1 MCCFV
6 LCYFANTKID
16 ESFRTAKIRRT
27 FFGNSLASK
36 FAGCVRKD
44 DFGSGRLRKNRRRKG
59 KTAQFRRTKGRDD
72 PFIIRK
78 IQSHMQFG
86 FGTNAFFPIFGV
98 VTTLLSVGRF
108 CKAICN
114 SVLEQTYFLL
124 SLPCNPQQRVVL
136 AGEKIWKI
144 LFETVKRY
152 PALRCSLRRMARDMI
167 PTSLR
172 RGLYALTA
180 TKVFQSRPLGKQ
192 TVVRVR
198 IFTGAAQR
206 SPKSTPP

>member
-44 DFGSGRLRKNRRRKG
+44 DFGSGRLRKNRRRKR

-78 IQSHMQFG
+78 IQS
-86 FGTNAFFPIFGV
+86 
-98 VTTLLSVGRF
+98 LSFGRF
-108 CKAICN
+108 RAICN
-114 SVLEQTYFLL
+114 SVLEQAHFF
-124 SLPCNPQQRVVL
+124 PIFVL
-136 AGEKIWKI
+136 QSATAGCLGSTEKSGKFI
-144 LFETVKRY
+144 LAVKCISC
-152 PALRCSLRRMARDMI
+152 LRCSLRRMAWNMVSYVI
-167 PTSLR
+167 
-172 RGLYALTA
+172 TA
-180 TKVFQSRPLGKQ
+180 RAICAYCYKGFSRAVRWVSKQ
-192 TVVRVR
+192 
-198 IFTGAAQR
+198 
-206 SPKSTPP
+206 

>member
-114 SVLEQTYFLL
+114 SFLEQAHFF
-124 SLPCNPQQRVVL
+124 PIFVVQSATAGCLGSTEKSGKFIL
-136 AGEKIWKI
+136 A
-144 LFETVKRY
+144 VKCISC
-152 PALRCSLRRMARDMI
+152 LRCSLRRMAWNMVSYVI
-167 PTSLR
+167 
-172 RGLYALTA
+172 TA
-180 TKVFQSRPLGKQ
+180 RAICAYCYKGFPEPSVG
-192 TVVRVR
+192 
-198 IFTGAAQR
+198 
-206 SPKSTPP
+206 

>member
-44 DFGSGRLRKNRRRKG
+44 DFGSGRLRKNRRRKR

-78 IQSHMQFG
+78 IQS
-86 FGTNAFFPIFGV
+86 
-98 VTTLLSVGRF
+98 LSFGRF
-108 CKAICN
+108 RAICN
-114 SVLEQTYFLL
+114 SVLEQAHFFPIFVLQSATAGCLGSTEKSGKFILAVKCISCFAVRPAPYGTGYD
-124 SLPCNPQQRVVL
+124 SYVV
-136 AGEKIWKI
+136 
-144 LFETVKRY
+144 T
-152 PALRCSLRRMARDMI
+152 ARAI
-167 PTSLR
+167 CAYCYKGFPEPSV
-172 RGLYALTA
+172 G
-180 TKVFQSRPLGKQ
+180 
-192 TVVRVR
+192 
-198 IFTGAAQR
+198 
-206 SPKSTPP
+206 

>member
-44 DFGSGRLRKNRRRKG
+44 DFGSGRLWKNRRRKR

-86 FGTNAFFPIFGV
+86 FGTSAFFSYLCPAIRNSG
-98 VTTLLSVGRF
+98 LSWLNG
-108 CKAICN
+108 
-114 SVLEQTYFLL
+114 
-124 SLPCNPQQRVVL
+124 
-136 AGEKIWKI
+136 KIWKI
-144 LFETVKRY
+144 YLSSQVHILLCGAACAVWHGIWF
-152 PALRCSLRRMARDMI
+152 

>member
-44 DFGSGRLRKNRRRKG
+44 DFGSGRLRKNRRRKR

-114 SVLEQTYFLL
+114 SVLEQAHFF
-124 SLPCNPQQRVVL
+124 PIFVL
-136 AGEKIWKI
+136 QSATAGCLDCTRNLVNFRKQSSA
-144 LFETVKRY
+144 Y
-152 PALRCSLRRMARDMI
+152 PALRCSLRRMARDMVSYVI
-167 PTSLR
+167 TAR
-172 RGLYALTA
+172 AICAYCFQGL
-180 TKVFQSRPLGKQ
+180 PEP
-192 TVVRVR
+192 RVE
-198 IFTGAAQR
+198 
-206 SPKSTPP
+206 

>member
-114 SVLEQTYFLL
+114 SVLEQAHFFAIFAVQSATAGCLGSTEKSGKFILAVKCISCFAVRPAPYGTGYD
-124 SLPCNPQQRVVL
+124 SYVV
-136 AGEKIWKI
+136 
-144 LFETVKRY
+144 T
-152 PALRCSLRRMARDMI
+152 ARAI
-167 PTSLR
+167 CAYCYKGFPEPSV
-172 RGLYALTA
+172 G
-180 TKVFQSRPLGKQ
+180 
-192 TVVRVR
+192 
-198 IFTGAAQR
+198 
-206 SPKSTPP
+206 

>member
-44 DFGSGRLRKNRRRKG
+44 DFGSGRLRKNRRRKR

-86 FGTNAFFPIFGV
+86 FGTNAFFAIFAVQSATAGCLGS
-98 VTTLLSVGRF
+98 TEKSGKF
-108 CKAICN
+108 I
-114 SVLEQTYFLL
+114 
-124 SLPCNPQQRVVL
+124 L
-136 AGEKIWKI
+136 A
-144 LFETVKRY
+144 VKCISC
-152 PALRCSLRRMARDMI
+152 LRCSLRRMAWNMVSYVI
-167 PTSLR
+167 
-172 RGLYALTA
+172 TA
-180 TKVFQSRPLGKQ
+180 RAICAYCYKGFPEPSVG
-192 TVVRVR
+192 
-198 IFTGAAQR
+198 
-206 SPKSTPP
+206 

>member
-59 KTAQFRRTKGRDD
+59 KTAQFRRAKGRDD

-86 FGTNAFFPIFGV
+86 FGTNVFFAIFAV
-98 VTTLLSVGRF
+98 QSAT
-108 CKAICN
+108 
-114 SVLEQTYFLL
+114 
-124 SLPCNPQQRVVL
+124 
-136 AGEKIWKI
+136 AG
-144 LFETVKRY
+144 
-152 PALRCSLRRMARDMI
+152 C
-167 PTSLR
+167 
-172 RGLYALTA
+172 
-180 TKVFQSRPLGKQ
+180 LGW
-192 TVVRVR
+192 
-198 IFTGAAQR
+198 
-206 SPKSTPP
+206 

>member
-44 DFGSGRLRKNRRRKG
+44 DFGSGRLRKNRRRKR

-72 PFIIRK
+72 PFIISEDSEPYAIRFWNK
-78 IQSHMQFG
+78 RI
-86 FGTNAFFPIFGV
+86 FPIFGV

-114 SVLEQTYFLL
+114 SVLEQAHFF
-124 SLPCNPQQRVVL
+124 PIFVVQSATAGCLGSTEKSGKFIL
-136 AGEKIWKI
+136 A
-144 LFETVKRY
+144 VKCISC
-152 PALRCSLRRMARDMI
+152 LRCGLRRMAWNMVSYVI
-167 PTSLR
+167 
-172 RGLYALTA
+172 TA
-180 TKVFQSRPLGKQ
+180 RAICAYCYKGFPEPSVG
-192 TVVRVR
+192 
-198 IFTGAAQR
+198 
-206 SPKSTPP
+206 

>member
-44 DFGSGRLRKNRRRKG
+44 DFRSGRLRKNRRRKG

-72 PFIIRK
+72 PFISRK
-78 IQSHMQFG
+78 VLQSHMQFV
-86 FGTNAFFPIFGV
+86 FGTSAFFSYLCRAIRNSG
-98 VTTLLSVGRF
+98 LSWLVKKSGKF
-108 CKAICN
+108 YSKQS
-114 SVLEQTYFLL
+114 SV
-124 SLPCNPQQRVVL
+124 
-136 AGEKIWKI
+136 
-144 LFETVKRY
+144 Y

-172 RGLYALTA
+172 RGLYALICFR
-180 TKVFQSRPLGKQ
+180 VFQSLSPNKQ

>member
-6 LCYFANTKID
+6 RCYFANTKID

-36 FAGCVRKD
+36 FAGCVRKYD
-44 DFGSGRLRKNRRRKG
+44 SGTGRLRAAPEKLRFESRRKQKSRPSG
-59 KTAQFRRTKGRDD
+59 AQ
-72 PFIIRK
+72 IV
-78 IQSHMQFG
+78 
-86 FGTNAFFPIFGV
+86 FFPIFGV

-144 LFETVKRY
+144 LFETVKRISCFAVQ
-152 PALRCSLRRMARDMI
+152 PAPYGTGYDSYVVTARAI
-167 PTSLR
+167 CAYLFQGFPEPF
-172 RGLYALTA
+172 
-180 TKVFQSRPLGKQ
+180 TK
-192 TVVRVR
+192 
-198 IFTGAAQR
+198 
-206 SPKSTPP
+206 

>member
-44 DFGSGRLRKNRRRKG
+44 DFGSGRLRKNRRRKR
-59 KTAQFRRTKGRDD
+59 KTAQFRRAKGRDD
-72 PFIIRK
+72 PFISRK
-78 IQSHMQFG
+78 VLQSHMQFG
-86 FGTNAFFPIFGV
+86 FGTSAFFAIFAMQSATAGCLGS
-98 VTTLLSVGRF
+98 TEKSGKF
-108 CKAICN
+108 I
-114 SVLEQTYFLL
+114 
-124 SLPCNPQQRVVL
+124 L
-136 AGEKIWKI
+136 AARCISC
-144 LFETVKRY
+144 
-152 PALRCSLRRMARDMI
+152 LRCSLRRMARDMI

-180 TKVFQSRPLGKQ
+180 TKVFPEPSVG
-192 TVVRVR
+192 
-198 IFTGAAQR
+198 
-206 SPKSTPP
+206 

>member
-44 DFGSGRLRKNRRRKG
+44 DFGSGRLRKNRRRKR

-86 FGTNAFFPIFGV
+86 FGTSAFFCYLCPAIRNSG
-98 VTTLLSVGRF
+98 LSWLVKKSGKF
-108 CKAICN
+108 YSKQS
-114 SVLEQTYFLL
+114 SV
-124 SLPCNPQQRVVL
+124 
-136 AGEKIWKI
+136 
-144 LFETVKRY
+144 Y

-206 SPKSTPP
+206 SPKSTSP

>member
-59 KTAQFRRTKGRDD
+59 KTAQFRRAKGRDD

-98 VTTLLSVGRF
+98 VTTILSVGRF

-144 LFETVKRY
+144 LFETVKRISCFAVQ
-152 PALRCSLRRMARDMI
+152 PAPYGTGYDSYVVTARAI
-167 PTSLR
+167 CAYCYKGFPEPSV
-172 RGLYALTA
+172 G
-180 TKVFQSRPLGKQ
+180 
-192 TVVRVR
+192 
-198 IFTGAAQR
+198 
-206 SPKSTPP
+206 

>member
-44 DFGSGRLRKNRRRKG
+44 DFGSGRLRKNRRRKR
-59 KTAQFRRTKGRDD
+59 KTAQFRRAKGYND
-72 PFIIRK
+72 PFISRK
-78 IQSHMQFG
+78 VLQSHMQFG
-86 FGTNAFFPIFGV
+86 FGTSAFFPIFGV
-98 VTTLLSVGRF
+98 VTTLLSVGRL

-114 SVLEQTYFLL
+114 SFLEQAHFFL
-124 SLPCNPQQRVVL
+124 SLSCNPQQRVVL

-144 LFETVKRY
+144 LFETVKRISCFAVQ
-152 PALRCSLRRMARDMI
+152 PAPYGTGYDSYVVTARAI
-167 PTSLR
+167 CAYLFQGFPEPF
-172 RGLYALTA
+172 
-180 TKVFQSRPLGKQ
+180 TK
-192 TVVRVR
+192 
-198 IFTGAAQR
+198 
-206 SPKSTPP
+206 

>member
-44 DFGSGRLRKNRRRKG
+44 DFGSGRLRKNRRRKR
-59 KTAQFRRTKGRDD
+59 KTAQFRRAKGRND
-72 PFIIRK
+72 PFISRK
-78 IQSHMQFG
+78 VLQSHMQFG
-86 FGTNAFFPIFGV
+86 FGTSAFFAIFV
-98 VTTLLSVGRF
+98 VQSATAGCLGSTEKSGKF
-108 CKAICN
+108 I
-114 SVLEQTYFLL
+114 
-124 SLPCNPQQRVVL
+124 L
-136 AGEKIWKI
+136 AAKCISC
-144 LFETVKRY
+144 
-152 PALRCSLRRMARDMI
+152 LRCSLRRMARDMI